1 MLKSASLLIAP
12 CDPSSALS
20 TQPALSLWRHTHPH
34 EHLVVLASEKVAAIF
49 RLMPEVSEVIS
60 LPNHLLTNS
69 GLLAALGRLK
79 KRRFTH
85 SFQLCFGRKAQA
97 LIAYL
102 NIETRHLLALRSSSQ
117 RFLGPRPED
126 YAALLMGLPSPSEL
140 PIHLPVPT
148 LRPDTRWL
156 RDEQAPM
163 FVISTSVAIP
173 PYEEISQRCRD
184 RWENASVTILQSSE
198 PLKMSDRLAMVANA
212 TAVVTDETFMV
223 QLSDAFSTPVVCL
236 DADQAELV
244 RPWPASRG
252 RVTRSGIGSNEILQG
267 IEKILRFDRQTQY

>member
-12 CDPSSALS
+12 CEPSSALS

-79 KRRFTH
+79 KRRFSH

-97 LIAYL
+97 LVAYL
-102 NIETRHLLALRSSSQ
+102 TIDNRHLLCLKSSSQ
-117 RFLGPRPED
+117 RFFGPRAED

-140 PIHLPVPT
+140 PIHLPVPV
-148 LRPDTRWL
+148 LRPDNRWL
-156 RDEQAPM
+156 RDELAPN
-163 FVISTSVAIP
+163 FVICTSVAIP
-173 PYEEISQRCRD
+173 PYEELIQLCRE

-212 TAVVTDETFMV
+212 TAIVTDETFMV
-223 QLSDAFSTPVVCL
+223 QLSDAFSTPVVCI
-236 DADQAELV
+236 DVDQAELV

-252 RVTRSGIGSNEILQG
+252 RVTRSGIASSDILQG
-267 IEKILRFDRQTQY
+267 IEKILRFDRQFQN